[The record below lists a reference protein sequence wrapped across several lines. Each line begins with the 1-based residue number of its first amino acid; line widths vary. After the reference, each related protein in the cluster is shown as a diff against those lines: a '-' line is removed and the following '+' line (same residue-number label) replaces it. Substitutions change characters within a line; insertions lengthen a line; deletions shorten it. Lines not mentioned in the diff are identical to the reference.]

1 MRLDSA
7 FDEFF
12 AAIALGS
19 LPEGRIK
26 SAYDRLFSYLT
37 SSLPPGSRVFA
48 QGSIP
53 NRTAVK
59 PPDRFGEYDLD
70 VVAVY
75 VAAGVTAES
84 ALDGLERLLALDT
97 DYAKRIEHKAPCVR
111 LRYADDDE
119 GKFRIDITPARQLTA
134 EVLEVPRRGEGW
146 HESNPEGYTKWCLS
160 QGEQFSRTIRY
171 LKRWRDVSQGQRRGI
186 KSIVLQ
192 VLTAQ
197 YYVPNGAAA
206 ECVVRA
212 LQGMD
217 QYLSSSPN
225 SAPEVCNPVLAS
237 ENLTARWSNDQY
249 REFRQHLASA
259 RRLAEAAFD
268 EPDEA
273 KSYGLWQQLFG
284 RDFPSAPRRNT
295 QSVLVVPPVPP
306 PPDFGSQPQRA
317 PRRERYG

>member
-26 SAYDRLFSYLT
+26 SAYDRLFNYLT
-37 SSLPPGSRVFA
+37 SNLPSGSRVFA

-53 NRTAVK
+53 NQTAVK

-70 VVAVY
+70 VVAVH
-75 VAAGVTAES
+75 VAPGVTAES
-84 ALDGLERLLALDT
+84 ALDDLEKLLALDS
-97 DYAKRIEHKAPCVR
+97 DYARRIEHKAPCVR

-119 GKFRIDITPARQLTA
+119 GKFRIDITPARQLETG
-134 EVLEVPRRGEGW
+134 VLEVPRRGDGW
-146 HESNPEGYTKWCLS
+146 HESNPEGFTRWCLS

-171 LKRWRDVSQGQRRGI
+171 LKRWRDVSHGQRRGI

-197 YYVPNGAAA
+197 YHLPSGADA

-212 LQGMD
+212 FQGID
-217 QYLSSSPN
+217 QYLSASPN
-225 SAPEVCNPVLAS
+225 RAPEVCNPALPN

-249 REFRQHLASA
+249 REFLQHLDAA
-259 RRLAEAAFD
+259 RRLAEAALNAQD
-268 EPDEA
+268 ET
-273 KSYGLWQQLFG
+273 KSYSLWHELFG
-284 RDFPSAPRRNT
+284 KDFPLAPRRST
-295 QSVLVVPPVPP
+295 PPLPVVPPVPP
-306 PPDFGSQPQRA
+306 PPDYGSHPQRA

>member
-12 AAIALGS
+12 ALIALGS

-26 SAYDRLFSYLT
+26 SAYDRLFNYLA
-37 SSLPPGSRVFA
+37 SNLPAGSRVFA

-84 ALDGLERLLALDT
+84 ALDNLEKLLALDT
-97 DYAKRIEHKAPCVR
+97 DYARRIEHKSPCVR
-111 LRYADDDE
+111 LRYADDDQ
-119 GKFRIDITPARQLTA
+119 GKFRIDITPARQLATG
-134 EVLEVPRRGEGW
+134 VLEVPRRGEGW
-146 HESNPEGYTKWCLS
+146 HESNPEGFTRWCLS

-197 YYVPNGAAA
+197 YHVLNGAGA

-212 LQGMD
+212 FQGID
-217 QYLSSSPN
+217 QYLASSPN
-225 SAPEVCNPVLAS
+225 SAPEVCNPVLAN

-249 REFRQHLASA
+249 REFRQHLTVA
-259 RRLAEAAFD
+259 RRLAEAALN

-273 KSYGLWQQLFG
+273 KSHALWQQLFG
-284 RDFPSAPRRNT
+284 KDFPSAPRRT
-295 QSVLVVPPVPP
+295 APTVPIVPPVPP
-306 PPDFGSQPQRA
+306 PPDFGSPPQRA